1 MSRRVC
7 KTIQYTQ
14 WLEFSYSLPH
24 LVTTGVSN
32 GTLTSF
38 SELDALTLDGNV
50 FLKINQQQ
58 QHI

>member
-32 GTLTSF
+32 GTLTPF
-38 SELDALTLDGNV
+38 LELDALTLDGNV
-50 FLKINQQQ
+50 F
-58 QHI
+58 